1 MSKDNKTARLELEHI
16 YGKGC
21 MFKRAG
27 IDDRLKHSGLKI
39 KGYKVFISEK
49 HYTSKKIRQLE
60 KIMTYH
66 HLEHKADGGKATV
79 DNGAVINELAHR
91 YMHSLPREQEEIIND
106 MLRDFK
112 HSLDIRVGIMSID
125 DKGVNMQ
132 QPVVIS
138 LDDFQYDDCL
148 TIPLEDNT
156 KEDIIKRQKYNRAKA
171 KREFQKRVDEELYK
185 YEKGDDSDE
194 RE

>member
-21 MFKRAG
+21 MFKRAS
-27 IDDRLKHSGLKI
+27 IDDKLKHSGLKI

-79 DNGAVINELAHR
+79 ANGAVINELAHR
-91 YMHSLPREQEEIIND
+91 YIHSLPREHEEVIND

-112 HSLDIRVGIMSID
+112 YSLDIRVGIMSID
-125 DKGVNMQ
+125 DKGINMQ

-138 LDDFQYDDCL
+138 LDDFQFDDCL
-148 TIPLEDNT
+148 VIPLEDNT
-156 KEDIIKRQKYNRAKA
+156 IEDIAKRQKYNRAKV
-171 KREFQKRVDEELYK
+171 KREFQRRVDEELYK
-185 YEKGDDSDE
+185 YESNLDNKE
-194 RE
+194 R